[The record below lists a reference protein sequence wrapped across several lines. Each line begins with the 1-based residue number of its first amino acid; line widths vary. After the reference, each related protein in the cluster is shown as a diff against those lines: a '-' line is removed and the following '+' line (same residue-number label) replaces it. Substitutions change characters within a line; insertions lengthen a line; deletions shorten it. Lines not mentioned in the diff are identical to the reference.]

1 MSKSLGNFFTIRAL
15 LAEKAFGGTAWHG
28 RVLRLAMLQT
38 HYRQPID
45 WTLDRLLAARGQL
58 MAWAKLVHDAPE
70 ASEVPPELVSAL
82 SDDLNTP
89 AAMAV
94 LHELAALARKSLEG
108 RAALRRALTFMG
120 LYGGERFQDF
130 AVGVDAA
137 AVEALV
143 VARNDARKARDF
155 AGADR
160 LKAQLKEMGVEIE
173 DGPQGTTWRLLP

>member
-1 MSKSLGNFFTIRAL
+1 
-15 LAEKAFGGTAWHG
+15 
-28 RVLRLAMLQT
+28 
-38 HYRQPID
+38 
-45 WTLDRLLAARGQL
+45 

-70 ASEVPPELVSAL
+70 APEVPPELVSAL

-94 LHELAALARKSLEG
+94 LHELAGLARKSVEG
-108 RAALRRALTFMG
+108 RAALRRALSFLG

-130 AVGVDAA
+130 AVGVDVP

-143 VARNDARKARDF
+143 VARNAARKAKDF
-155 AGADR
+155 AGADQ
-160 LKAQLKEMGVEIE
+160 LKLQLKEMGVEIE